1 MISSQSLVLVVENAS
16 VVTGGSFND
25 ATGIDRLVAFFA
37 SEPIRLISIRQFFD
51 YTVLTLGKLERARIA
66 HNAGTTKCTV
76 PSGSEQLLP
85 ICAIEA
91 DEMRRGSVTRSELEQ
106 TRGSRW

>member
-1 MISSQSLVLVVENAS
+1 MES
-16 VVTGGSFND
+16 D
-25 ATGIDRLVAFFA
+25 VAFFA